1 MSTQSL
7 HCLRL
12 MVTTLQGWIDMPKTT
27 VTIYLEFDDIG
38 HEEDALKESIHQY
51 LTDLI
56 DDDSLVYYINEE
68 MR

>member
-1 MSTQSL
+1 
-7 HCLRL
+7 
-12 MVTTLQGWIDMPKTT
+12 MPKTT

-38 HEEDALKESIHQY
+38 HEEDALKEAIHQY

>member
-1 MSTQSL
+1 
-7 HCLRL
+7 
-12 MVTTLQGWIDMPKTT
+12 MPKTT

-38 HEEDALKESIHQY
+38 HDENTLKESLYQY